1 MRDLAKVLCEHL
13 KQSDTYMFKIRNGIL
28 LIDRNVLKA
37 LHATGVKVES
47 THYVAAPPKR
57 FVVPVCPKI

>member
-1 MRDLAKVLCEHL
+1 
-13 KQSDTYMFKIRNGIL
+13 MFKIRNGIL